1 MGRMIKLAHKVTTS
15 SKIDK
20 VGQTWTISRIMNVD
34 FFSRLSCQ
42 DHANESQSTYPPTL
56 QLDTA
61 MMLETF
67 LRPKGTSS
75 GIIGFAGCAVI
86 FTFTSLTHVIA
97 DTFSFACC
105 SNCSRQSQHNQ
116 HFEEHKGPNGL
127 LPNFQMISKFKIA
140 RSMSKHTC
148 LD

>member
-1 MGRMIKLAHKVTTS
+1 MRSPQVLRLTKLVKHELS
-15 SKIDK
+15 P
-20 VGQTWTISRIMNVD
+20 RIMDANL
-34 FFSRLSCQ
+34 FSRLSCQ
-42 DHANESQSTYPPTL
+42 GRVNGSQSTYPPTL

-86 FTFTSLTHVIA
+86 FTFTSLTHVMA

-116 HFEEHKGPNGL
+116 HFEEHKRPNGL
-127 LPNFQMISKFKIA
+127 LPNFQMVSEFKIA
-140 RSMSKHTC
+140 RIMSKYTRLH
-148 LD
+148 

>member
-1 MGRMIKLAHKVTTS
+1 MSI
-15 SKIDK
+15 
-20 VGQTWTISRIMNVD
+20 
-34 FFSRLSCQ
+34 FSQLLSCQ
-42 DHANESQSTYPPTL
+42 DHANESQSTCPPTL

-86 FTFTSLTHVIA
+86 VTFTSLTHVIA
-97 DTFSFACC
+97 STFSFACC

-116 HFEEHKGPNGL
+116 HSMEHKRPNGL
-127 LPNFQMISKFKIA
+127 LPNFQTISNCKKHVKAYLHRLKFIQYG
-140 RSMSKHTC
+140 RDIPC
-148 LD
+148 P